1 MICKEACWVLNNI
14 AAGPHKQISWVLK
27 DGNMLKVMELAM
39 SAEWGVK
46 KEALWAIS
54 NVAPVERTH
63 M

>member
-1 MICKEACWVLNNI
+1 MNNI
-14 AAGPHKQISWVLK
+14 AAGTHKQISWVLK